1 MSVSFDK
8 TKGVWRF
15 YFDRAVAGGAR
26 KRISRVLPKGWNKD
40 QRDKFDQAETA
51 RLYALATGVERETKL
66 IDDAVHVYIQEHA
79 PKLKNKSLEHELARF
94 LHAYTGRDITE
105 LAAVC
110 RQYAADSVGQLAP
123 ATIRNRIAYLRA
135 ACRYAWKH
143 HGYCEHDPA
152 SRLVVPP
159 VSNSRKVYLSREQM
173 LKICRLI
180 RNPQARAAAR
190 IAFYSGMRQDEIR
203 RAVLIDGLFV
213 LYDTKNGDPRSIPV
227 HDKLRGIVR
236 SKLWP
241 ITITGWAISHNFT
254 KATRK
259 AGMPWATFHTLRHS
273 TASEMINSGVSL
285 NTVGEVLG
293 HRSAASTRRYAHLQT
308 SALGAALRLVGKK
321 VA

>member
-1 MSVSFDK
+1 MSVSYDK
-8 TKGVWRF
+8 AKNRWRF
-15 YFDRAVAGGAR
+15 YFDRAVAGGKR
-26 KRISRVLPKGWNKD
+26 KRISRTLPKGWTAD
-40 QRDKFDQAETA
+40 QRAKFDQAETA
-51 RLYALATGVERETKL
+51 RLYALASGVEKETRP
-66 IDDAVHVYIQEHA
+66 IDDAVNVYLEERA
-79 PKLKNKSLEHELARF
+79 PLLKNKSLEDELYRCF
-94 LHAYTGRDITE
+94 EAYAGRDITD

-110 RQYAADSVGQLAP
+110 REYATEQTGKLAP
-123 ATIRNRIAYLRA
+123 GTIRNRIAYLRA

-143 HGYCEHDPA
+143 HGYCEMDPA

-159 VSNSRKVYLSREQM
+159 VKNSRKVYLSRAQM
-173 LKICRLI
+173 LTICRLI

-213 LYDTKNGDPRSIPV
+213 LTDTKNGDARHIPM
-227 HDKLRGIVR
+227 HYKLAGITRKV
-236 SKLWP
+236 WP
-241 ITITGWAISHNFT
+241 ITITGWTISHHFT
-254 KATRK
+254 RATRK

-273 TASEMINSGVSL
+273 TASEMINAGIAL

-308 SALGAALRLVGKK
+308 AALRGALATVGRK